1 MPQAIRKLI
10 RDIPDFPKP
19 GILFKDITPLLVD
32 GKAFHRAIDLIAEH
46 YQGKRIEQVVCV
58 EARGFILGAPLAYKL
73 GAGLV
78 PVRKPG
84 KLPYQTLQTTY
95 ELEYGSDT
103 LEVHADAIPSG
114 CTVLI
119 ADDLLATGGT
129 VAAVVNL
136 VEQLKGRIMGIA
148 FLIELEFLKGRDKL
162 KGHEVFSLLK
172 Y

>member
-1 MPQAIRKLI
+1 MLHTIKKLI

-32 GKAFHRAIDLIAEH
+32 GEAFHRAIDLIAEQ
-46 YQGKRIEQVVCV
+46 YQGKRVEQVVCV
-58 EARGFILGAPLAYKL
+58 EARGFILGAPLAYRL

-84 KLPYQTLQTTY
+84 KLPYETIQTTY

-103 LEVHADAIPSG
+103 LEVHTDSIPSG
-114 CTVLI
+114 CNVLI

-129 VAAVVNL
+129 VAGVVKL
-136 VEQLKGRIMGIA
+136 VEQLKGKIVGIS
-148 FLIELEFLKGRDKL
+148 FLIELEFLKGREKL